1 MVVITILHVIILTR
15 GDGDDNYTACDNT
28 DQG

>member
-1 MVVITILHVIILTR
+1 MVMITILHVIILTR
-15 GDGDDNYTACDNT
+15 SDGGDNYTACDNT

>member
-1 MVVITILHVIILTR
+1 MGMITILHVIILTR